1 MRNSTPTYFELQL
14 SLLKRLVALV
24 EQTEPFTTSP
34 MAESDEEFFHSLIRL
49 TQDMENH
56 EGDYLY
62 QGQQVLSRIVSAY
75 PHITP
80 VIPRDLFWHFSGD
93 CLHFMPDDEI
103 ERFQQ
108 LDDLRFEAEAKDQP
122 FDWEQAKASVFKL
135 H

>member
-24 EQTEPFTTSP
+24 EQTEPFTTTP
-34 MAESDEEFFHSLIRL
+34 MKESDEEFFHSLIRL
-49 TQDMENH
+49 AQDMENH

-62 QGQQVLSRIVSAY
+62 QGQQVISRIVSGY

-80 VIPRDLFWHFSGD
+80 VIPRDLLWYFGGD
-93 CLHFMPDDEI
+93 CLHFMPDEEI
-103 ERFQQ
+103 QNFQQ
-108 LDDLRFEAEAKDQP
+108 LDDLRFEAEAQEQP